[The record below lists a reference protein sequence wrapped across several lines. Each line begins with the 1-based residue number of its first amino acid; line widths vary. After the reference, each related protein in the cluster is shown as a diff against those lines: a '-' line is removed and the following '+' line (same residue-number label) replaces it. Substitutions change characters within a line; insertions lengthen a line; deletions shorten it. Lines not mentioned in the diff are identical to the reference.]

1 MQCKFCGRDG
11 TVTMIEGKGKPLTQ
25 EISESGKYAPLM
37 LFDCRGYEPVD
48 FVFGDGWKVESVSIL
63 FLCYVFIFLV
73 SFLWSLSIVHCCCC
87 WHISLGVCIV
97 YIAHI
102 PTFFNWNK
110 YHGLNGIISLISSV
124 LIIQSCWYI
133 YWVL

>member
-63 FLCYVFIFLV
+63 FIFYAMFPL
-73 SFLWSLSIVHCCCC
+73 FLASYL
-87 WHISLGVCIV
+87 
-97 YIAHI
+97 
-102 PTFFNWNK
+102 
-110 YHGLNGIISLISSV
+110 
-124 LIIQSCWYI
+124 
-133 YWVL
+133 